1 MRDILAAAAV
11 LTLTAGA
18 PAGVLAQETATDAAL
33 TPSVIAPL
41 AEKSLMLG
49 LARAGGRVVAVG
61 ERGHVLY
68 SLDEGRSWTQV
79 QAPVSANLTAVYF
92 TDERHGW
99 AVGHDDVILRT
110 EDAGDSWEL
119 VNFAP
124 DNNRPLLDVWFAD
137 EQRGY
142 AVGAYGAIYAS
153 EDGGRSW
160 ELVPFEPEPLDGE
173 SAPADPDD
181 YYAEVDMGFDF
192 HLNAIVPSGEGSL
205 FLAAEAGRL
214 FRSDDGGASW
224 RELPSPYDGSF
235 YGILPLD
242 GEALLAFGLRGH
254 VFRSEDGGKNWSGP
268 IPTET
273 IALLNSAI
281 RPSPEL
287 VIIAGL
293 NGVMLVS
300 RDGGG
305 SFEFTQQ
312 DDRKSL
318 AAIAWAGDGEVITA
332 GEAGLRRLAVP
343 GLR

>member
-1 MRDILAAAAV
+1 MRHMLAAVAV
-11 LTLTAGA
+11 LAMAAGL
-18 PAGVLAQETATDAAL
+18 PASAQEQAPDAAL
-33 TPSVIAPL
+33 TPAVIEPL
-41 AEKSLMLG
+41 AVRSLMLD
-49 LARAGGRVVAVG
+49 LARAGGRIVAVG
-61 ERGHVLY
+61 ERGNVLY

-79 QAPVSANLTAVYF
+79 QVPVSANLTAVYF
-92 TDERHGW
+92 VDERHGW

-124 DNNRPLLDVWFAD
+124 ENNRPLLDVWFAD
-137 EQRGY
+137 ENRGY

-160 ELVPFEPEPLDGE
+160 KPVPFEPAPLGGE
-173 SAPADPDD
+173 SAPPDPDD

-192 HLNAIVPSGEGSL
+192 HLNAIAPADDGAL
-205 FLAAEAGRL
+205 YLAAEAGRL
-214 FRSDDGGASW
+214 FRSDDSGASW

-242 GEALLAFGLRGH
+242 GSALLAFGLRGH
-254 VFRSEDGGKNWSGP
+254 VFHSGDGGQTWSEP
-268 IPTET
+268 IPTGT
-273 IALLNSAI
+273 TALLNSAI
-281 RPSPEL
+281 RPSSDL
-287 VIIAGL
+287 VIVAGL

-300 RDGGG
+300 RDGGR
-305 SFEFTQQ
+305 SFGFTQQ

-318 AAIAWAGDGEVITA
+318 AAVMWAGDGEAIVA
-332 GEAGLRRLAVP
+332 GETGLRRLAVP

>member
-1 MRDILAAAAV
+1 MRHVLAAMAA
-11 LTLTAGA
+11 LAMSTGA
-18 PAGVLAQETATDAAL
+18 PAQELAPDAAL
-33 TPSVIAPL
+33 TPAVIEPL
-41 AEKSLMLG
+41 AVRSLKLG

-79 QAPVSANLTAVYF
+79 EVPVSANLTAVCF
-92 TDERHGW
+92 LDERHGW

-124 DNNRPLLDVWFAD
+124 ENNRPLLDVWFAD
-137 EQRGY
+137 ENRGY

-160 ELVPFEPEPLDGE
+160 VPVPFEPEPLGGE
-173 SAPADPDD
+173 SAPPDPDD

-192 HLNAIVPSGEGSL
+192 HLNAIVQAGDGAL
-205 FLAAEAGRL
+205 YLAAEAGRL
-214 FRSDDGGASW
+214 FRSDDSGATW

-242 GEALLAFGLRGH
+242 GPSLLAFGLRGH
-254 VFRSEDGGKNWSGP
+254 VFRSDDGGQTWSAP
-268 IPTET
+268 IPTGT
-273 IALLNSAI
+273 TALLNSAI

-287 VIIAGL
+287 VIVSGL

-300 RDGGG
+300 QDGGR

-318 AAIAWAGDGEVITA
+318 GAVMWAGDGEVIVA
-332 GEAGLRRLAVP
+332 GENGLRRLPVQ

>member
-1 MRDILAAAAV
+1 MLAAMAALAAAA
-11 LTLTAGA
+11 GA
-18 PAGVLAQETATDAAL
+18 WAQEQAPDAAL
-33 TPSVIAPL
+33 TPSVIEPL
-41 AEKSLMLG
+41 AVRSLMLD

-79 QAPVSANLTAVYF
+79 QVPVSANLTAVYF
-92 TDERHGW
+92 VDERHGW

-119 VNFAP
+119 VNFGP

-137 EQRGY
+137 ENRGY

-153 EDGGRSW
+153 RDGGRSW
-160 ELVPFEPEPLDGE
+160 TLEPFEPEPLGG
-173 SAPADPDD
+173 AAQPADEDD
-181 YYAEVDMGFDF
+181 YDAEVDMGFDF
-192 HLNAIVPSGEGSL
+192 HLNAIMPTGDGAL
-205 FLAAEAGRL
+205 YLAAEAGRL
-214 FRSDDGGASW
+214 FRSDDEGATW

-242 GEALLAFGLRGH
+242 GSALLAFGLRGH
-254 VFRSEDGGKNWSGP
+254 VFRSEDGGQTWSEP
-268 IPTET
+268 IPTGT
-273 IALLNSAI
+273 TALLNSAV
-281 RPSPEL
+281 RPSPDL
-287 VIIAGL
+287 VIVSGL

-300 RDGGG
+300 QDGGQ
-305 SFEFTQQ
+305 SFGFTQQ

-318 AAIAWAGDGEVITA
+318 AAVMWAGDSEVITA
-332 GEAGLRRLAVP
+332 GESGLRRLPVP

>member
-1 MRDILAAAAV
+1 MRHMLTATAV
-11 LTLTAGA
+11 LAMATGL
-18 PAGVLAQETATDAAL
+18 PALAQEQAPDAAL
-33 TPSVIAPL
+33 TPAVIEPL
-41 AEKSLMLG
+41 AVRSLMLD
-49 LARAGGRVVAVG
+49 LARAGGRIVAVG
-61 ERGHVLY
+61 ERGNVLY

-79 QAPVSANLTAVYF
+79 QVPVSANLTAVYF
-92 TDERHGW
+92 VDERHGW

-110 EDAGDSWEL
+110 EDAGDGWEL

-124 DNNRPLLDVWFAD
+124 ENNRPLLDVWFAD

-160 ELVPFEPEPLDGE
+160 ELVPFEPEPLDGDA
-173 SAPADPDD
+173 APADPDD

-192 HLNAIVPSGEGSL
+192 HLNAIVPSGEGGL
-205 FLAAEAGRL
+205 YLAAEAGRL

-254 VFRSEDGGKNWSGP
+254 VFRSEDGGRTWSGP

-281 RPSPEL
+281 RPAPEL

-300 RDGGG
+300 QDGGS

-318 AAIAWAGDGEVITA
+318 GAIAWAGDGEVITA